1 LVQLLRFKPGNQQIY
16 TQALKH
22 KSFDNINNNE
32 RLEFLGDAILNFVVS
47 EYLFSNY
54 PNQEEGFLSQQ
65 RAIIVG
71 RKHLN
76 KVGKKTINSSKI
88 KSNLKTI
95 PERVFGN
102 TLEAIIGA
110 IYIDKGIEKTK
121 QFIIHTII
129 NSKFIEEFSGID
141 FKSELQKQIQ
151 KKKQKIIT
159 QVKIFSF
166 LYYKKIIIVYVKAK
180 STVINRLEPKFLGI
194 SPFLNNGLGAKV
206 YINACYPEANEIQ
219 NRICFGGNWNTSSI
233 GGNISY
239 FKIRGG

>member
-1 LVQLLRFKPGNQQIY
+1 LIQLLGFRPGNQQIY
-16 TQALKH
+16 NQALKH

-47 EYLFSNY
+47 EYLFSKN

-88 KSNLKTI
+88 KSSLKTI
-95 PERVFGN
+95 PESVFGN

-121 QFIIHTII
+121 KFIIHTII
-129 NSKFIEEFSGID
+129 NSEFIEEFSGTD

-151 KKKQKIIT
+151 KKKQKI
-159 QVKIFSF
+159 K
-166 LYYKKIIIVYVKAK
+166 YKLVETDGPDHNKEFNVA
-180 STVINRLEPKFLGI
+180 
-194 SPFLNNGLGAKV
+194 V
-206 YINACYPEANEIQ
+206 YIDSVNIAQAIA
-219 NRICFGGNWNTSSI
+219 SSI
-233 GGNISY
+233 KEAEQKAAKKALNSV
-239 FKIRGG
+239 F

>member
-1 LVQLLRFKPGNQQIY
+1 LVKLLGFKPGNQQIY

-47 EYLFSNY
+47 EHLFSKN

-76 KVGKKTINSSKI
+76 KVGKKTINHSKI
-88 KSNLKTI
+88 KSSLKTI
-95 PERVFGN
+95 PESVFGN

-129 NSKFIEEFSGID
+129 NSEFIEEFSGID

-151 KKKQKIIT
+151 KKKQKI
-159 QVKIFSF
+159 K
-166 LYYKKIIIVYVKAK
+166 YKLVETDGPDHNKEFNVA
-180 STVINRLEPKFLGI
+180 
-194 SPFLNNGLGAKV
+194 V
-206 YINACYPEANEIQ
+206 YIDSVNIAQAKA
-219 NRICFGGNWNTSSI
+219 SSI
-233 GGNISY
+233 KEAEQKVAKKALNSV
-239 FKIRGG
+239 F

>member
-1 LVQLLRFKPGNQQIY
+1 LVKLLGFKPGNKQIY
-16 TQALKH
+16 NQALQH

-47 EYLFSNY
+47 EYLFSKN

-76 KVGKKTINSSKI
+76 KIGKKTINSSKI
-88 KSNLKTI
+88 KSSLKTI
-95 PERVFGN
+95 PESVFGN

-151 KKKQKIIT
+151 KKKQKI
-159 QVKIFSF
+159 K
-166 LYYKKIIIVYVKAK
+166 YKLVETDGPDHNKEFNVA
-180 STVINRLEPKFLGI
+180 
-194 SPFLNNGLGAKV
+194 V
-206 YINACYPEANEIQ
+206 YIDSVNIAQAKA
-219 NRICFGGNWNTSSI
+219 SSI
-233 GGNISY
+233 KEAEQKAAKKALNSV
-239 FKIRGG
+239 F

>member
-1 LVQLLRFKPGNQQIY
+1 MIKLLGFKPGNKQIY
-16 TQALKH
+16 TQALQH

-47 EYLFSNY
+47 EYLFSKN

-76 KVGKKTINSSKI
+76 KIGKKTINSSKI
-88 KSNLKTI
+88 KSSLKTI
-95 PERVFGN
+95 PESVFGN

-129 NSKFIEEFSGID
+129 NSEFIEEFSGID

-151 KKKQKIIT
+151 KKKQKI
-159 QVKIFSF
+159 K
-166 LYYKKIIIVYVKAK
+166 YKLVETDGPDHNKEFNVA
-180 STVINRLEPKFLGI
+180 
-194 SPFLNNGLGAKV
+194 V
-206 YINACYPEANEIQ
+206 YIDSVNIAQAKA
-219 NRICFGGNWNTSSI
+219 SSI
-233 GGNISY
+233 KEAEQKAAKKALNSV
-239 FKIRGG
+239 F

>member
-1 LVQLLRFKPGNQQIY
+1 MVQLLGFKPGNQQIY

-47 EYLFSNY
+47 EYLFSKN
-54 PNQEEGFLSQQ
+54 PNQAEGFLSQQ

-88 KSNLKTI
+88 KSSLKTI
-95 PERVFGN
+95 PESVFGN

-129 NSKFIEEFSGID
+129 NSEFIEEFSGTD

-151 KKKQKIIT
+151 KKKQKI
-159 QVKIFSF
+159 K
-166 LYYKKIIIVYVKAK
+166 YKLVETDGPDHNKEFNVA
-180 STVINRLEPKFLGI
+180 
-194 SPFLNNGLGAKV
+194 V
-206 YINACYPEANEIQ
+206 YIDGVNIAQAKA
-219 NRICFGGNWNTSSI
+219 SSI
-233 GGNISY
+233 KEAEQKAAKKALNSV
-239 FKIRGG
+239 F

>member
-1 LVQLLRFKPGNQQIY
+1 MIQLLGFRPGNQQIY
-16 TQALKH
+16 NQALKH

-32 RLEFLGDAILNFVVS
+32 RLEFLGDAILNFAAS
-47 EYLFSNY
+47 EYLFSKN

-88 KSNLKTI
+88 KSSLKTI
-95 PERVFGN
+95 PESVFGN

-129 NSKFIEEFSGID
+129 NSEFIEEFSGTD

-151 KKKQKIIT
+151 KKKQKI
-159 QVKIFSF
+159 K
-166 LYYKKIIIVYVKAK
+166 YKLVETDGPDHNKEFNVA
-180 STVINRLEPKFLGI
+180 
-194 SPFLNNGLGAKV
+194 V
-206 YINACYPEANEIQ
+206 YIDSVNIAQAKA
-219 NRICFGGNWNTSSI
+219 SSI
-233 GGNISY
+233 KEAEQKAAKKALNSV
-239 FKIRGG
+239 F

>member
-1 LVQLLRFKPGNQQIY
+1 MIQLLGFRPGNQQIY
-16 TQALKH
+16 NQALKH

-47 EYLFSNY
+47 EYLFSKN

-88 KSNLKTI
+88 KSSLKTI
-95 PERVFGN
+95 PESVFGN

-121 QFIIHTII
+121 KFIIHTII
-129 NSKFIEEFSGID
+129 NSEFIEEFSGTD

-151 KKKQKIIT
+151 KKKQKI
-159 QVKIFSF
+159 K
-166 LYYKKIIIVYVKAK
+166 YKLVETDGPDHNKEFNVA
-180 STVINRLEPKFLGI
+180 
-194 SPFLNNGLGAKV
+194 V
-206 YINACYPEANEIQ
+206 YIDSVNIAQAIA
-219 NRICFGGNWNTSSI
+219 SSI
-233 GGNISY
+233 KEAEQKAAKKALNSV
-239 FKIRGG
+239 F

>member
-1 LVQLLRFKPGNQQIY
+1 MNKKRLSFFKKREPFFVQLLGFRPGNKQIY

-47 EYLFSNY
+47 EYLFSKN

-76 KVGKKTINSSKI
+76 KVGKKIIRSSKI
-88 KSNLKTI
+88 KSSLKTI
-95 PERVFGN
+95 PESVFGN

-129 NSKFIEEFSGID
+129 NSEFIEEFSGTD

-151 KKKQKIIT
+151 KKKQKI
-159 QVKIFSF
+159 K
-166 LYYKKIIIVYVKAK
+166 YKLVETDGPDHNKEFNVA
-180 STVINRLEPKFLGI
+180 
-194 SPFLNNGLGAKV
+194 V
-206 YINACYPEANEIQ
+206 YIDSVNIAQAKA
-219 NRICFGGNWNTSSI
+219 SSI
-233 GGNISY
+233 KEAEQKAAKKALNSV
-239 FKIRGG
+239 F

>member
-1 LVQLLRFKPGNQQIY
+1 MIQLLGFRPGNQQIY
-16 TQALKH
+16 NQALKH

-47 EYLFSNY
+47 EYLFSKN

-76 KVGKKTINSSKI
+76 KVGKKTISPLKI
-88 KSNLKTI
+88 KSSLKAI
-95 PERVFGN
+95 PESVFGN

-110 IYIDKGIEKTK
+110 MYIDKGIKKTK

-129 NSKFIEEFSGID
+129 NSEFIEEFSGTD

-151 KKKQKIIT
+151 KKKQKI
-159 QVKIFSF
+159 K
-166 LYYKKIIIVYVKAK
+166 YKLVETDGPDHNKEFNVA
-180 STVINRLEPKFLGI
+180 
-194 SPFLNNGLGAKV
+194 V
-206 YINACYPEANEIQ
+206 YIDGVNIAQAKA
-219 NRICFGGNWNTSSI
+219 SSI
-233 GGNISY
+233 KEAEQKAAKKALNSV
-239 FKIRGG
+239 F

>member
-1 LVQLLRFKPGNQQIY
+1 MKRIKNIFNSQSKDKGEFFMSISKIVNFKP
-16 TQALKH
+16 K
-22 KSFDNINNNE
+22 NINHYKTAFTHRSMNIKDSKGHIVNYE

-47 EYLFSNY
+47 EYLFSKN

-88 KSNLKTI
+88 KSSLKTI
-95 PERVFGN
+95 PESVFGN

-129 NSKFIEEFSGID
+129 NSEFIEEFSGTD

-151 KKKQKIIT
+151 KKKQKI
-159 QVKIFSF
+159 K
-166 LYYKKIIIVYVKAK
+166 YKLVETDGPDHNKEFNVA
-180 STVINRLEPKFLGI
+180 
-194 SPFLNNGLGAKV
+194 V
-206 YINACYPEANEIQ
+206 YIDSVNIAQAKA
-219 NRICFGGNWNTSSI
+219 SSI
-233 GGNISY
+233 KEAEQKAAKKALNSV
-239 FKIRGG
+239 F

>member
-1 LVQLLRFKPGNQQIY
+1 LIKLLGFKPGNKQIY
-16 TQALKH
+16 TQALQH

-47 EYLFSNY
+47 EYLFSKN

-76 KVGKKTINSSKI
+76 KIGKKTINSSKI
-88 KSNLKTI
+88 KSSLKTI
-95 PERVFGN
+95 PESVFGN

-129 NSKFIEEFSGID
+129 NSEFIEEFSGID

-151 KKKQKIIT
+151 KKKQKI
-159 QVKIFSF
+159 K
-166 LYYKKIIIVYVKAK
+166 YKLVETDGPDHNKEFNVA
-180 STVINRLEPKFLGI
+180 
-194 SPFLNNGLGAKV
+194 V
-206 YINACYPEANEIQ
+206 YIDSVNIAQAKA
-219 NRICFGGNWNTSSI
+219 SSI
-233 GGNISY
+233 KEAEQKAAKKALNSV
-239 FKIRGG
+239 F

>member
-1 LVQLLRFKPGNQQIY
+1 MVKLLGFKPGNQQIY

-47 EYLFSNY
+47 EHLFSKN

-76 KVGKKTINSSKI
+76 KVGKKTINHSKI
-88 KSNLKTI
+88 KSSLKTI
-95 PERVFGN
+95 PESVFGN

-129 NSKFIEEFSGID
+129 NSEFIEEFSGID

-151 KKKQKIIT
+151 KKKQKI
-159 QVKIFSF
+159 K
-166 LYYKKIIIVYVKAK
+166 YKLVETDGPDHNKEFNVA
-180 STVINRLEPKFLGI
+180 
-194 SPFLNNGLGAKV
+194 V
-206 YINACYPEANEIQ
+206 YIDSVNIAQAKA
-219 NRICFGGNWNTSSI
+219 SSI
-233 GGNISY
+233 KEAEQKVAKKALNIV
-239 FKIRGG
+239 F

>member
-1 LVQLLRFKPGNQQIY
+1 MVKLLGFKPGNQQIY

-47 EYLFSNY
+47 EYLFSKN

-88 KSNLKTI
+88 KSSLKTI
-95 PERVFGN
+95 PESVFGN

-129 NSKFIEEFSGID
+129 NSEFIEEFSGID

-151 KKKQKIIT
+151 KKKQKI
-159 QVKIFSF
+159 K
-166 LYYKKIIIVYVKAK
+166 YKLVETDGPDHNKEFNVA
-180 STVINRLEPKFLGI
+180 
-194 SPFLNNGLGAKV
+194 V
-206 YINACYPEANEIQ
+206 YIDSVNIAQAKA
-219 NRICFGGNWNTSSI
+219 SSI
-233 GGNISY
+233 KEAEQKVAKKALNIV
-239 FKIRGG
+239 F

>member
-1 LVQLLRFKPGNQQIY
+1 LVKLLGFKPGNQQIY

-47 EYLFSNY
+47 EYLFSKN

-88 KSNLKTI
+88 KSSLKTI
-95 PERVFGN
+95 PESVFGN

-129 NSKFIEEFSGID
+129 NSEFIEEFSGID

-151 KKKQKIIT
+151 KKKQKI
-159 QVKIFSF
+159 K
-166 LYYKKIIIVYVKAK
+166 YKLVETDGPDHNKEFNVA
-180 STVINRLEPKFLGI
+180 
-194 SPFLNNGLGAKV
+194 V
-206 YINACYPEANEIQ
+206 YIDSVNIAQAKA
-219 NRICFGGNWNTSSI
+219 SSI
-233 GGNISY
+233 KEAEQKVAKKALNIV
-239 FKIRGG
+239 F

>member
-1 LVQLLRFKPGNQQIY
+1 MVKLLGFKPGNQQIY

-47 EYLFSNY
+47 EHLFSKN

-76 KVGKKTINSSKI
+76 KVGKKTINHSKI
-88 KSNLKTI
+88 KSSLKTI
-95 PERVFGN
+95 PESVFGN

-110 IYIDKGIEKTK
+110 IYIDKGIEKTN

-129 NSKFIEEFSGID
+129 NSEFIEEFSGID

-151 KKKQKIIT
+151 KKKQKI
-159 QVKIFSF
+159 K
-166 LYYKKIIIVYVKAK
+166 YKLVETDGPDHNKEFNVA
-180 STVINRLEPKFLGI
+180 
-194 SPFLNNGLGAKV
+194 V
-206 YINACYPEANEIQ
+206 YIDSVNIAQAKA
-219 NRICFGGNWNTSSI
+219 SSI
-233 GGNISY
+233 KEAEQKVAKKALNSV
-239 FKIRGG
+239 F